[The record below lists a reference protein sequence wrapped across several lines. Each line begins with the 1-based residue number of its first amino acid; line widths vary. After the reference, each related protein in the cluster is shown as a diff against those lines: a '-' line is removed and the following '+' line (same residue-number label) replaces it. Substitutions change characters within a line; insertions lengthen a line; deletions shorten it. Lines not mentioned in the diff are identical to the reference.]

1 MPPLLQ
7 QLSDTVFLNRTFKKL
22 TAQCP
27 NSDGGAGFAIFVQGT
42 LCAADASLAGHGVS
56 EPTDTL

>member
-1 MPPLLQ
+1 V
-7 QLSDTVFLNRTFKKL
+7 S
-22 TAQCP
+22 A